1 MYANGDL
8 PQDFF
13 SNERVW
19 LTRGRTCC
27 EFVEPIDIAN
37 YYRNALWRSW
47 LPGRR
52 HYIESDNR
60 PGDRPGKRG
69 YFFICLP
76 ATLNDLQ
83 LSHLAFTVC

>member
-1 MYANGDL
+1 MARSAVRDFWRTTVRMYANGDL

-13 SNERVW
+13 SKERVW

-60 PGDRPGKRG
+60 PGDRFGEG
-69 YFFICLP
+69 V
-76 ATLNDLQ
+76 
-83 LSHLAFTVC
+83 LS